1 MAYNYCN
8 HFIPKVHAAIRQCKE
23 AGITVR
29 MVTKENII
37 TAKSVALK
45 CGILDPR
52 DKHYIYTGRDF
63 NDYIKDPDGAV
74 SAKFLFELFIHFYV
88 TTPCLDNKLNQSS
101 TNTFYLCF
109 SSILFYLCVLFVY
122 FWGIEVCMW
131 GGGVKSRS
139 RNETGTQWSYI

>member
-8 HFIPKVHAAIRQCKE
+8 RFIPKVHAAIRQCKE

-37 TAKSVALK
+37 TAKSVALQ

-101 TNTFYLCF
+101 TNTFICVFLVYY
-109 SSILFYLCVLFVY
+109 SICVYCLFI
-122 FWGIEVCMW
+122 FWG
-131 GGGVKSRS
+131 
-139 RNETGTQWSYI
+139 

>member
-37 TAKSVALK
+37 TAKSVALQ

-101 TNTFYLCF
+101 TNTFICVFLVYY
-109 SSILFYLCVLFVY
+109 SICVYCLFI
-122 FWGIEVCMW
+122 FWG
-131 GGGVKSRS
+131 
-139 RNETGTQWSYI
+139 